1 MTDNRE
7 AYSKGYEDGKNAI
20 LRMIKFILDDAPNK
34 GYNTAPSYYKISLN
48 TLLEVYEYG
57 KEENKEVN

>member
-1 MTDNRE
+1 MTDTRE

-20 LRMIKFILDDAPNK
+20 LRMVKFILDDAPNK

-57 KEENKEVN
+57 KEEKKEN

>member
-20 LRMIKFILDDAPNK
+20 LRMVKYILVESPKN
-34 GYNTAPSYYKISLN
+34 GYNTTPSYYKISLK
-48 TLLEVYEYG
+48 TLLEVYNYG
-57 KEENKEVN
+57 KEEKEEN